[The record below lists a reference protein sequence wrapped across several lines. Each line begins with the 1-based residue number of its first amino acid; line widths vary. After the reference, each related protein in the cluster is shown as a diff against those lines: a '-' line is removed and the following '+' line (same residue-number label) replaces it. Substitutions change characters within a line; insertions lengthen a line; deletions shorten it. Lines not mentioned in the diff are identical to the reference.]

1 MAASLLPA
9 LLATPDGVKIASCDS
24 LLPFAAL
31 VFNFISTLAPLHV
44 VAPDFTRLNPRGRI
58 LISSF

>member
-1 MAASLLPA
+1 MAASLRRA

-31 VFNFISTLAPLHV
+31 VFNFISTLALHV